1 MALKIRANH
10 CSGFIKELDLIIT
23 AGHCCQVAQDPADF
37 SVYAGS
43 DDLYFRNQVR
53 SAYKFVIFPEFNQST
68 LQNDIC
74 LVTLNES
81 LIASKMVDTVPI
93 GTDEVEVGTYC
104 LIAGWSKIV
113 GIRLACKL

>member
-1 MALKIRANH
+1 M
-10 CSGFIKELDLIIT
+10 IIT
-23 AGHCCQVAQDPADF
+23 AGHCCQVAQDPAEF

-43 DDLYFRNQVR
+43 DDLSFRNQVR

-104 LIAGWSKIV
+104 LIAGWGKIV